1 MTEPHT
7 DRLTVQ
13 MLAVRLRHLVPVLI
27 LYLTPSGGVREA
39 TAQQA
44 AYGAPHAERPVA
56 RAAAATAPPT
66 MDGNVLGDPAWRAA
80 PPITGFWQTTPDEG
94 RRATEETEVRLLYT
108 AGTLYI
114 GVVCY
119 DREPSQLIVTDNR
132 RDASLDEMD
141 SFRLVLDT
149 YRDRQN
155 GFIFGTNPAGVEYDA
170 QVSNEGQGGGFGAG
184 PRAQPGAGGG
194 LNVNWDG
201 SWTVRVR
208 TGAYGWSAEFAI
220 PFRTLRFSGGEAQA
234 WGVNFE
240 RTIRRKREKA
250 YWASLPRQYDLPRV
264 SLAGA
269 LEGLAPPTPRNLQ
282 LTPYGL
288 VQGTREV
295 DSTAYETVGPDVD
308 VGADLKYSVT
318 PSVTLDATYNT
329 DFAQVEVDEQQ
340 INLDRFN
347 LFFPEKRPFFLENAG
362 LFTVGQPGQVELFF
376 SRRIGI
382 GPNGEEVPIIAGARV
397 SGDLAGM
404 KVGVLDM
411 QTQQVGA
418 AGIPANNFA
427 VARLKRE
434 LPNRSFVGGLFTN
447 RQGMGEYAAD
457 VDYNRLVSIDG
468 QLGIGRYGLLSGFAA
483 RSFTPGVTEPQH
495 AFRFQ
500 AGYDSERWMLQTGY
514 SEIADGFNP
523 ELGFLQRTAYRSFNG
538 LVFHRARPD
547 FLGLHELRPHG
558 SYNGYWGLDGWY
570 ESGLLHLDNHWEWEN
585 GYEVHTGVNVTHEG
599 VREPFAIVDQ
609 VTVAAGSYDHVE
621 AQLVAMTDQRKWI
634 SLSVRATIGGFFG
647 GERVALS
654 PSLILRAGEAFN
666 SEFGLDRNEAD
677 LPDGG
682 FTTTLFRARL
692 SYSFTPR
699 LYVQALLQLN
709 DAAEVRTANLRFG
722 WLHTAG
728 TGLFIVYNLTS
739 GFDDVLIPGVDN
751 QTLVIKYS
759 HLFNVLN

>member
-1 MTEPHT
+1 MELRNG
-7 DRLTVQ
+7 RLT
-13 MLAVRLRHLVPVLI
+13 MRMHGMRNASLVSVLI
-27 LYLTPSGGVREA
+27 LCLTPIGAVPVA
-39 TAQQA
+39 AQQVSNGT
-44 AYGAPHAERPVA
+44 AYAQRPVA
-56 RAAAATAPPT
+56 RAAAAAEPPT
-66 MDGNVLGDPAWRAA
+66 MDGDVLGDPAWRAA
-80 PPITGFWQTTPDEG
+80 PPVTGFWQTTPDEG
-94 RRATEETEVRLLYT
+94 RPATEETEVRLLYT

-132 RDASLDEMD
+132 RDASLEEMD

-155 GFIFGTNPAGVEYDA
+155 GFLFGTNPAGVEYDA

-201 SWTVRVR
+201 SWTVSVQ

-220 PFRTLRFSGGEAQA
+220 PFRTLRFGGDAAQV

-240 RTIRRKREKA
+240 RTIRRKRETV
-250 YWASLPRQYDLPRV
+250 YWAPLPRQYGLPRV
-264 SLAGA
+264 SLAGS
-269 LEGLAPPTPRNLQ
+269 LEGLEPPTPRNLQ
-282 LTPYGL
+282 FTPYGL
-288 VQGTREV
+288 IQGTREV
-295 DSTAYETVGPDVD
+295 VSTAYETSGPDVD
-308 VGADLKYSVT
+308 FGADLKYSIT
-318 PSVTLDATYNT
+318 PSLTLDATYNT

-362 LFTVGQPGQVELFF
+362 QFAVGQPGQVELFF

-382 GPNGEEVPIIAGARV
+382 GPNGEEVPIIAGARA

-411 QTQQVGA
+411 QTEEVDTT
-418 AGIPANNFA
+418 GIPGNNFA
-427 VARLKRE
+427 VARVKRE

-447 RQGMGEYAAD
+447 RQGMGAYAAD
-457 VDYNRLVSIDG
+457 ADYNRLVSVDG

-483 RSFTPGVTEPQH
+483 RSFTPEVTDPQH

-500 AGYDSERWMLQTGY
+500 AGYDSERLMLQTGY
-514 SEIADGFNP
+514 SEIAAGFNP

-538 LVFHRARPD
+538 LVFYRIRPD
-547 FLGLHELRPHG
+547 FLGFHELRPHS
-558 SYNGYWGLDGWY
+558 SYNGYWGVDGFY
-570 ESGLLHLDNHWEWEN
+570 ESGLLHVDNHWEWAN
-585 GYEVHTGVNVTHEG
+585 GYEVHTGVNFTHEG
-599 VREPFAIVDQ
+599 VREPFDIVDQ

-621 AQLVAMTDQRKWI
+621 AVLVAMTDQRKWI

-647 GERVALS
+647 GDRMALS
-654 PSLILRAGEAFN
+654 PSLTLRAGEAFN
-666 SEFGLDRNEAD
+666 SEFSLDRNDAD
-677 LPDGG
+677 LPDGS
-682 FTTTLFRARL
+682 FTTNLFRARL

-709 DAAEVRTANLRFG
+709 DAADVRSANLRFG
-722 WLHTAG
+722 WLQTAG
-728 TGLFIVYNLTS
+728 TGLFVVFNLTN

-751 QTLVIKYS
+751 QTLIVKYS
-759 HLFNVLN
+759 RQFNVLN